1 MLRRSLAARPQ
12 LEATTSVASLVS
24 PVKIDGVDKGTS
36 IADDDAW
43 WGHETQGHDVGVGTS
58 PLHFGSG

>member
-1 MLRRSLAARPQ
+1 M
-12 LEATTSVASLVS
+12 ASLVS